1 MYITYNK
8 LQEPYGEKLDQL
20 FQRKNCLI
28 EVNPGRVLLPEKFKD
43 IAEQIR
49 DFKIRKS
56 DVWLISYP
64 RTGEIYLNTYIF
76 KNIKLYILLVIAYRY
91 CTDFTSK
98 AGSCKFT

>member
-28 EVNPGRVLLPEKFKD
+28 EVNPGRVLLPEKFKE
-43 IAEQIR
+43 IGEQIR
-49 DFKIRKS
+49 ALKIRKS

-64 RTGEIYLNTYIF
+64 RTGMKKEHLIKVKIF
-76 KNIKLYILLVIAYRY
+76 FYSGHIVDLQLLIKTIKKSIEL
-91 CTDFTSK
+91 CHF
-98 AGSCKFT
+98 